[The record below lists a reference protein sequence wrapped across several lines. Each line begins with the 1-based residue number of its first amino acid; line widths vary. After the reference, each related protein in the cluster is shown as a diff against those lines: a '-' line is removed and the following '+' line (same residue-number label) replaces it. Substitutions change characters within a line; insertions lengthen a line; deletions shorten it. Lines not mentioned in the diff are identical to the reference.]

1 MKPSQPVGKHV
12 RECDVW
18 KEMNVNDDME
28 IVEACSRSI
37 LFLQTLEAI
46 HQELLRPEINKKEEW
61 RSRELTI
68 KL

>member
-12 RECDVW
+12 RECGVR
-18 KEMNVNDDME
+18 EQMNVDDHME
-28 IVEACSRSI
+28 IVEACLRSI

-46 HQELLRPEINKKEEW
+46 YQELLWPEINKEEW